1 MEKVSKMTVRLP
13 DWEHIEAKIMASV
26 LGYTLDGL
34 VREALAEIYRR
45 NGQVYSRIASQ
56 MRARAES
63 VADDQR

>member
-13 DWEHIEAKIMASV
+13 DWEHIEAKVMASV

-34 VREALAEIYRR
+34 VREGLTEIYRR
-45 NGQVYSRIASQ
+45 NGQVYTRIAKQ

-63 VADDQR
+63 VTEKR